1 MASFK
6 ANRLEED
13 INRELTAIF
22 RELKDPRI
30 SDMLSIVK
38 CDLSRDL
45 SHCKVYVSSFYGMD
59 KTRESVKGLESA
71 SGFIKREL
79 FARLKMRKC
88 PDLKFIADDSIER
101 SSQINEVIRRVVP
114 QTTNHDEEETEE
126 E

>member
-6 ANRLEED
+6 SNRLEED

-45 SHCKVYVSSFYGMD
+45 SHCRVYVSSFYGME
-59 KTRESVKGLESA
+59 KTKQSVIGLQSA

-88 PDLKFIADDSIER
+88 PDLKFIPDNSIER
-101 SSQINEVIRRVVP
+101 STQINEIIRDILP
-114 QTTNHDEEETEE
+114 DNKDINDKEE
-126 E
+126 